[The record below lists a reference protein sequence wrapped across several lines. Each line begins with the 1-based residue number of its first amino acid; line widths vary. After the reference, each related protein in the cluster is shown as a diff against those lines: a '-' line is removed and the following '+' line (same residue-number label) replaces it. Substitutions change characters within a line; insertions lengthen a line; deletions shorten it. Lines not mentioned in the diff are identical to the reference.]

1 MMNKKELNE
10 IVALK
15 NIQDI
20 ETALIN
26 RGWQKAEPHPIAG
39 KLGLVELFKSTEL
52 LASKYSK
59 DKKEGYEITIYDGV
73 SGGKNWLWAVLF
85 VDKKVGL
92 TWRPKAI
99 RIYIQEKNN

>member
-15 NIQDI
+15 NIEDI

-39 KLGLVELFKSTEL
+39 GLNLVDLFKSTEL
-52 LASKYSK
+52 LASKYAK
-59 DKKEGYEITIYDGV
+59 DKENGYEITIYDGV
-73 SGGKNWLWAVLF
+73 NGGKKWLWAVLY
-85 VDKKVGL
+85 VDKRIKMG
-92 TWRPKAI
+92 WRPKEI